1 VTGYVPAWSAF
12 LIGFL
17 VFFLIGIPLGVW
29 LGFGLGAEHEER
41 EAAAEAEAEAAA
53 AAVRSWRPTEQQ
65 SRMMHPTNRDR
76 RRAEVAHEA
85 WTAHVEQAQAV
96 ANPRGY
102 FDLSGLPDYVA
113 GSDAWFRNQREEPDT
128 RTDTAWTR
136 DMAAD
141 MDRWLAGLLNAHPHT
156 EDL

>member
-1 VTGYVPAWSAF
+1 MTGYVPAWAAF

-17 VFFLIGIPLGVW
+17 VFFCVGIPLGVYVGW
-29 LGFGLGAEHEER
+29 GLGEEHANKENDEWEQAELR
-41 EAAAEAEAEAAA
+41 AAMEARRHA
-53 AAVRSWRPTEQQ
+53 
-65 SRMMHPTNRDR
+65 
-76 RRAEVAHEA
+76 RRAEPMWQYMADHSALAGVVELPPAVWVPPEVAHEA

-96 ANPRGY
+96 ANGPQTE
-102 FDLSGLPDYVA
+102 LMPVA
-113 GSDAWFRNQREEPDT
+113 ADP

-141 MDRWLAGLLNAHPHT
+141 MDRWLAALLNAHPHT